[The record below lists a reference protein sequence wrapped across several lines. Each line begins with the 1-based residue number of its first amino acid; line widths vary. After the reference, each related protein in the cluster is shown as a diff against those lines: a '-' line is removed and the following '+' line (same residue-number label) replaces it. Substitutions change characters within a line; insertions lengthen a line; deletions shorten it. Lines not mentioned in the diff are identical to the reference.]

1 MGNFL
6 SISPLG
12 ILTPNNKEACDS
24 NLCLDVMSKSDGIYH
39 SLGKCLLYSG
49 ANNVTST
56 FSVSHLGKKCSV
68 SHLGKKLTYSGRM
81 LSGK

>member
-39 SLGKCLLYSG
+39 SLG
-49 ANNVTST
+49 NVFYTLELIM
-56 FSVSHLGKKCSV
+56 SHLHFQ
-68 SHLGKKLTYSGRM
+68 SHI
-81 LSGK
+81 